1 MAKQKSPGQLDKLRK
16 KAEKLIADN
25 GHLASFPH
33 LDPDPIIEVTCSGH
47 VIFYNRAAQT
57 ALEDHG
63 MSGEDFSPF
72 WPADLHGMM
81 EELPEGKAASLYR
94 EVTIEDRVFGETIC
108 LSPQFGTARIF
119 AHDITARKKAE
130 EELRKHRDELEL
142 LVEERTAMLSE
153 ACEELR
159 KESEERKRT
168 EEQLRQSHK
177 MEAIGTLAGGIAHD
191 FNNMLAVIIGNA
203 EVALEDVQE
212 PGPKENLRQ
221 ILKASMRSRD
231 LIKQILTFSRKKV
244 GQEKA
249 VRMAPL
255 LKETYELLRA
265 SLPRTIRMDL
275 HVQTESDAVSAD
287 PSLIQQVVVNL
298 ANNAAYA
305 MGEAGGRLTIGLS
318 SITLGSDSL
327 PDEHVRPGRYV
338 KLTVKDTGTG
348 IAPVVQRRMF
358 EPFFTTKELGQGTG
372 MGLSVVYGIV
382 KSYHGVIEVE
392 TEVGKGSTFTV
403 LFPQARVFSAMEEG
417 REEASFC
424 AGKERILFVDDEPAI
439 VEMTKTMLERIGYR
453 VTAFSDCSEALRV
466 FAGNPDGFDI
476 VITDQTMPDMTGI
489 ALAKEVMAVRRNMP
503 IIICTGYSETV
514 SPEKA
519 KNAGIREFVL
529 KPVTK
534 KEMARAI
541 RRVLEQAD
549 GRGTSE

>member
-1 MAKQKSPGQLDKLRK
+1 MAKQKPPGQLNELRK
-16 KAEKLIADN
+16 KAEKLLADN
-25 GHLASFPH
+25 GHLASFPA
-33 LDPDPIIEVTCSGH
+33 LNPDPIIEVTSSGH
-47 VIFYNRAAQT
+47 VTFFNRAAQK
-57 ALEDHG
+57 ALEDLG
-63 MSGEDFSPF
+63 MNGEDFSPF
-72 WPADLHGMM
+72 WPVDLHEMM
-81 EELPEGKAASLYR
+81 QEVTRGNDASLYR
-94 EVTIEDRVFGETIC
+94 EITFEGRIFGETIC
-108 LSPQFGTARIF
+108 LSLQSGTVRIF
-119 AHDITARKKAE
+119 AHDITARKVAE

-159 KESEERKRT
+159 KEGEERKRT

-231 LIKQILTFSRKKV
+231 LIKQILAFSRKKA

-249 VRMAPL
+249 LRMAPL

-265 SLPRTIRMDL
+265 SVPRTIRMEL
-275 HVQTESDAVSAD
+275 HLQTESDTVRAD
-287 PSLIQQVVVNL
+287 PGLMQQVVVNL
-298 ANNAAYA
+298 VNNAAHA
-305 MGEAGGRLTIGLS
+305 MGEDGGTLTIGLS

-327 PDEHVRPGRYV
+327 PDRSVRPGRYL
-338 KLTVKDTGTG
+338 KLTVKDTGSG
-348 IAPVVQRRMF
+348 IAPAVQRRMF
-358 EPFFTTKELGQGTG
+358 EPFFTTKGQGKGTG

-392 TEVGKGSTFTV
+392 TEVRKGSTFTV
-403 LFPQARVFSAMEEG
+403 LLPQADAFSAREEG
-417 REEASFC
+417 REEVSTC
-424 AGKERILFVDDEPAI
+424 SGKEHILFVDDEPAI

-453 VTAFSDCSEALRV
+453 VTAFTDGSEALKV
-466 FAGNPDGFDI
+466 FTGDPDGFDI

-489 ALAKEVMAVRRNMP
+489 ALAKECLAVRRNMP
-503 IIICTGYSETV
+503 VIICTGFSEMV

-519 KNAGIREFVL
+519 KDAGIREFVL

-534 KEMARAI
+534 KEMVQAI
-541 RRVLEQAD
+541 RRVME
-549 GRGTSE
+549 RGEGQVTSE